1 MSFKIG
7 RSAIWLSLL
16 IGVIVLVG
24 WTPFLDRISSRAA
37 SYFIQQPITLSG
49 VRFSY
54 LNGFAF
60 GRVDILSPDG
70 KGLVTG
76 GPGTLFFIPA
86 SSLKAKIRIEASNIF
101 ANYEWCTEY
110 FPWVKSL
117 WTAQKTEAMGP
128 SKVAVELLCGTSGVE
143 MIRIRS
149 FELKGIL
156 IQGGILFKN
165 KIPLKGNLSLHLNPG
180 ALERVPKQFT
190 QWLEKNRMPNG
201 NYKISWTQTHLTVRD
216 KTGPRLEANW
226 QSQS

>member
-1 MSFKIG
+1 MILASI
-7 RSAIWLSLL
+7 
-16 IGVIVLVG
+16 VVLVG
-24 WTPFLDRISSRAA
+24 WTPLLDKVSSRVA
-37 SYFIQQPITLSG
+37 SYFIQQPISLNG

-54 LNGFAF
+54 LNGFTF

-76 GPGTLFFIPA
+76 GPGTLFFIPT

-101 ANYEWCTEY
+101 ANYEWCSEN

-117 WTAQKTEAMGP
+117 WTAQKADALGP
-128 SKVAVELLCGTSGVE
+128 CRVALDLLCGTSGVE

-149 FELKGIL
+149 FDLKGIL
-156 IQGGILFKN
+156 IQGGILFKD
-165 KIPLKGNLSLHLNPG
+165 KLPLKGNLSLHLKPA

-216 KTGPRLEANW
+216 KTGPRLQAEW
-226 QSQS
+226 QGRT